1 MLHNC
6 RRTAAEHPGCDPN
19 PRGYLRADRAECSVE
34 EPIANSSMFVLLT
47 MGIPA
52 WCRRRHGCVVGRQPA
67 FKDLRRAGRR
77 QASGH
82 HIVLH
87 GDRNAGQAREIFT
100 CSATSIDLSCSCKCA
115 FTINVEESVDLGI
128 DRINTVE
135 ACLSEFNRR

>member
-1 MLHNC
+1 MLGRGAHRELIHVRLTDNGHSGLVQTLHN
-6 RRTAAEHPGCDPN
+6 
-19 PRGYLRADRAECSVE
+19 
-34 EPIANSSMFVLLT
+34 
-47 MGIPA
+47 
-52 WCRRRHGCVVGRQPA
+52 GCVVGRQPA

-100 CSATSIDLSCSCKCA
+100 CSATSIDLGCSCKCA
-115 FTINVEESVDLGI
+115 FTIDVEESVDLGI

-135 ACLSEFNRR
+135 ACLSEFNRGDLSASQQLSKLAC